1 MGGKNDDSVHFDQH
15 FNIFYIISVQGKFS
29 ICKTLMCTLFEGW
42 GGEGGLI
49 MCMFFL
55 YSFKCWQ
62 LSTSRMFTGS

>member
-42 GGEGGLI
+42 GGGGRSYNVHVLSVLI
-49 MCMFFL
+49 
-55 YSFKCWQ
+55 
-62 LSTSRMFTGS
+62 